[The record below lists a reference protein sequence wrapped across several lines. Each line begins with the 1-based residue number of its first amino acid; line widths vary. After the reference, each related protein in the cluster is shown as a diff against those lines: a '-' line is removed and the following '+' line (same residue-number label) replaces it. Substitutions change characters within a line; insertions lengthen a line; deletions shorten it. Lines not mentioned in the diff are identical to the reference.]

1 MRPLLSL
8 PFPPLISCRSGHSV
22 AGSQSVSQSQPVLQM
37 TTTTTNQNIILCFI
51 RLLLILQLLHS
62 APFIVVGLTFNIDCK
77 LEPINRG
84 QSNCTGQ
91 LSSTSYLIVLCRR
104 HHLLRT
110 DVPHSLSVTL
120 TTNWNRCMDI
130 WQSLWYPF
138 HHILYS
144 VVSNRSMSYLVK
156 HNSHSDG
163 NLFNQN

>member
-1 MRPLLSL
+1 MCTKVIAATSL
-8 PFPPLISCRSGHSV
+8 PSLPSPHLLQVSPLGCR
-22 AGSQSVSQSQPVLQM
+22 QSVSQSQPVLQM

-51 RLLLILQLLHS
+51 RLLLLLQLLHS

-110 DVPHSLSVTL
+110 YVPHSPLSVRHSYHKL
-120 TTNWNRCMDI
+120 EPVHGHLAIPLVSIPSYPLFRRI
-130 WQSLWYPF
+130 QS
-138 HHILYS
+138 ID
-144 VVSNRSMSYLVK
+144 V
-156 HNSHSDG
+156 
-163 NLFNQN
+163 LFSKAQQP